1 MIFFSIMYFCYVFPP
16 WPRSQ
21 LKGKGIAICDT
32 LSFQSTSFSFIWYSL
47 DIWFSSYLS
56 FLSIIFHMQWQ
67 RERQIWQKRV
77 IFCFSNT
84 SSFSRPTLYPGYFV
98 LINCTQ
104 HDKLECCEVLLN
116 FLYDSNFIG
125 VALCEE
131 NGQLINYSQEP
142 KWILI
147 SVHRKIFER
156 WNKQNF
162 SVPMVCFSITCQ

>member
-1 MIFFSIMYFCYVFPP
+1 MERIKTCKWNDIFFHHVFLLCFPP

-84 SSFSRPTLYPGYFV
+84 SSFSRPTGGRLSIQDNLSLLIV
-98 LINCTQ
+98 LNMKNWKAVKFSFMT
-104 HDKLECCEVLLN
+104 LFLL
-116 FLYDSNFIG
+116 D
-125 VALCEE
+125 
-131 NGQLINYSQEP
+131 
-142 KWILI
+142 
-147 SVHRKIFER
+147 
-156 WNKQNF
+156 
-162 SVPMVCFSITCQ
+162 